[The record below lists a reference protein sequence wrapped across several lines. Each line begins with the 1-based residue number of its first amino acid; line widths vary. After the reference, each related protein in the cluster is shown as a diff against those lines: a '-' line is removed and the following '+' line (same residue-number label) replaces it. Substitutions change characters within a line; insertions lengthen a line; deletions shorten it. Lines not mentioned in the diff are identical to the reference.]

1 MIRRR
6 LIQPFVELLR
16 QGMSPHKI
24 ALTVALGVT
33 LGVTPV
39 LGSTS
44 LLCTITAIALRLNLP
59 AIQLVNGLA
68 WPLQLALLVPFLRLG
83 ARIFS
88 VKAPALSVSAILA
101 MIHAGAW
108 HAILTL
114 WTATL
119 HALVAWLLVG
129 AAAALSIY
137 LLTAPLLRRVWT
149 REAPAS

>member
-1 MIRRR
+1 
-6 LIQPFVELLR
+6 
-16 QGMSPHKI
+16 
-24 ALTVALGVT
+24 
-33 LGVTPV
+33 
-39 LGSTS
+39 
-44 LLCTITAIALRLNLP
+44 
-59 AIQLVNGLA
+59 VNGLA

-88 VKAPALSVSAILA
+88 VKAPSLSVSAILA
-101 MIHAGAW
+101 LIHADAW

-137 LLTAPLLRRVWT
+137 LLTAPLLCRVWA
-149 REAPAS
+149 REVSTS